1 MEESGLA
8 SSSANLNAS
17 SEGRWVDLE
26 GPANFRDLG
35 GLPIATGGAV
45 RMGVLYRS
53 DSLKMLTDGDLEFL
67 VTTVGL
73 RRVVDLRSGPEIE
86 RHGQSDLEACGVEII
101 HQPIVDETRGPKSK
115 DNPEGQSPE
124 VALREAPLSLD
135 LIYLYMLETFP
146 QRFAAAVEALSD
158 AQRQPV
164 VFHCAAGK
172 DRTGLIGALVLEL
185 CGVERDLIIHDFLL
199 TNDRMPTMIDRH
211 RVAAEIDGRD
221 AEIEAQTLFPTEEIL
236 ISLFTEFKARHGGAE
251 AYLLA
256 AGIDPGVIASLRS
269 ALVEPT
275 LA

>member
-1 MEESGLA
+1 MEESALA
-8 SSSANLNAS
+8 SSSVNQNGS

-35 GLPIATGGAV
+35 GLPIAAGGAV
-45 RMGVLYRS
+45 RMGVLFRS

-115 DNPEGQSPE
+115 DNPEGQRPE

-158 AQRQPV
+158 PERQPV

-199 TNDRMPTMIDRH
+199 TNDRMELMIERH
-211 RVAAEIDGRD
+211 RESAEASGRE

-236 ISLFTEFKARHGGAE
+236 INLFREFDVRHGGAE

-256 AGIDPGVIASLRS
+256 AGIDPKVIASLRS
-269 ALVEPT
+269 ALVEPRP
-275 LA
+275 A